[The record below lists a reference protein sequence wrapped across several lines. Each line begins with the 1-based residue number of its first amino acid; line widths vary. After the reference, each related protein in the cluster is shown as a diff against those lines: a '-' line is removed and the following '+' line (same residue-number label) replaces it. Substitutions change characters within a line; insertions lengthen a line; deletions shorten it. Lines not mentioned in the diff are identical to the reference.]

1 MFFCCCCFQLQFC
14 QENFCNLPVKWTILL
29 VSDFRERFSSIT
41 DEFKLFG
48 GGDKD
53 DGDGGEEGDRGDE
66 DEKED
71 DDDEEDDGDDDDDDD
86 EDGIKGEMD
95 AAFLDRELL
104 KTIMAQKDPDL
115 LRALGHQFEDFVLYC
130 TYLGVNCAWVK

>member
-1 MFFCCCCFQLQFC
+1 MR
-14 QENFCNLPVKWTILL
+14 
-29 VSDFRERFSSIT
+29 SSSIT

-53 DGDGGEEGDRGDE
+53 GGDGGEGGDRGDE
-66 DEKED
+66 DDKED

-86 EDGIKGEMD
+86 EGGIKGEMD

-115 LRALGHQFEDFVLYC
+115 LRALGHQFEDFVVYC
-130 TYLGVNCAWVK
+130 TYLGVNCA

>member
-1 MFFCCCCFQLQFC
+1 MR
-14 QENFCNLPVKWTILL
+14 
-29 VSDFRERFSSIT
+29 SSSIT
-41 DEFKLFG
+41 DEYKLFG

-53 DGDGGEEGDRGDE
+53 GGDGGEGGDRGDE
-66 DEKED
+66 DDKED

-86 EDGIKGEMD
+86 EGGIKGEMD

-115 LRALGHQFEDFVLYC
+115 LRALGHQFEDFVVYC
-130 TYLGVNCAWVK
+130 TYLGVSCA

>member
-1 MFFCCCCFQLQFC
+1 MR
-14 QENFCNLPVKWTILL
+14 
-29 VSDFRERFSSIT
+29 SSSIT
-41 DEFKLFG
+41 DEYKLFG

-53 DGDGGEEGDRGDE
+53 GGDGGEEGDRGDE
-66 DEKED
+66 DDKED

-86 EDGIKGEMD
+86 EGGIKGEMD

-115 LRALGHQFEDFVLYC
+115 LRALGHQFEDFVVYC
-130 TYLGVNCAWVK
+130 TYLGVNCA